1 MIFNWPWLN
10 KFFIILTVRHLMWVR
25 CFYVYLWS
33 VLAVKNTLHINGI
46 FLQSILNSMYSHL
59 LPALLNTWKK
69 DTGWFLLF
77 PVIYIISW
85 AGPLYLMWWD
95 NPVSL
100 KYQDITQVLTWM
112 FQTCVIRS
120 LMYVPSLYNSVI
132 KDSSILPLFEVHKCI
147 LLIHLRQ
154 SLKIR
159 WYGILL
165 WWKEYIWN
173 PGTLS
178 SLSKGV

>member
-33 VLAVKNTLHINGI
+33 VLAVKNTLHIYGI

-59 LPALLNTWKK
+59 LPALLHTWKK

-100 KYQDITQVLTWM
+100 RYHTGADMNV
-112 FQTCVIRS
+112 FDFCVIRS
-120 LMYVPSLYNSVI
+120 LMYHLCITVLLKSL
-132 KDSSILPLFEVHKCI
+132 LFCPC
-147 LLIHLRQ
+147 LR
-154 SLKIR
+154 
-159 WYGILL
+159 
-165 WWKEYIWN
+165 YI
-173 PGTLS
+173 S
-178 SLSKGV
+178 AYS